1 MSNPRG
7 YVEMDMNP
15 GIKKVS
21 KEIDKLVSSCNENHK
36 VAQTLCND
44 IGYHMGKAGELTEK
58 LALYINK
65 INKDYSDYFEN
76 NKMTSIVEISQ
87 IYESASSMLAD
98 MGSQMKKTS
107 EIFSGDMQYMF
118 EFANYEN
125 EGLQKLIELR
135 NSFSENYEDA
145 KINLERKKAILFEQK
160 NLRRWG
166 IDSAKLKISPTE
178 LFNNPVLSKKYMLP
192 QVSSE

>member
-44 IGYHMGKAGELTEK
+44 IGYHMSKAGELTEK